1 MTPRTIVVLVGR
13 HDKQFL
19 SEEKRCFQ
27 EKKRDNLSVS
37 TTKLHFFLHY
47 MNIEIFDIGINKF
60 PRTAATKQ
68 RHIFLFYATPFFEN
82 VL

>member
-1 MTPRTIVVLVGR
+1 MFSGKKKIISVLV
-13 HDKQFL
+13 QL
-19 SEEKRCFQ
+19 SYI
-27 EKKRDNLSVS
+27 
-37 TTKLHFFLHY
+37 FFLHY
-47 MNIEIFDIGINKF
+47 MNIEIFDIGINKY